1 MEASGVVD
9 YSPDRFAVDLD
20 VAADEAKST
29 KSKKKGKKKKTK
41 KKKSK

>member
-20 VAADEAKST
+20 VADEAKIT

-41 KKKSK
+41 KKKSI